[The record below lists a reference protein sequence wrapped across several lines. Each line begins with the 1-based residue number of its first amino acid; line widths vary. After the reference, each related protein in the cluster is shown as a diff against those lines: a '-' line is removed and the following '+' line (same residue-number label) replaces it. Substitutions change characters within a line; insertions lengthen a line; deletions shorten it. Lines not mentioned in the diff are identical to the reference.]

1 MSDAFEFEDGD
12 ETDETGWSAAAVNVT
27 GRNGRVRVLAERC
40 ATCILGG
47 EQSITPHLRSGRLKD
62 LITRAADGHIPCHST
77 LSNTNP
83 GAAICHGWFDKF
95 GMESNYIR
103 VMGRLG
109 GLEFVPLAVE
119 GGAS

>member
-1 MSDAFEFEDGD
+1 MTEAHDYDDEVGEDGW
-12 ETDETGWSAAAVNVT
+12 TAAAVNVMDADT
-27 GRNGRVRVLAERC
+27 NKVRVLSERC

-47 EQSITPHLRSGRLKD
+47 ERSITPHLRGGRLKD

-77 LSNTNP
+77 LDNSNP
-83 GAAICHGWFDKF
+83 RAAICAGWFEKF
-95 GMESNYIR
+95 GMQSNYIR

-109 GLEFVPLAVE
+109 GLEFVAPPAK